1 MSNPAHRPPDDSTT
15 LELLK
20 AAVTE
25 LLLLALAF
33 LVGFAVA
40 VCLIW
45 TGALPEEA
53 SWSGLL
59 VGSVSIGSA
68 ALAYMGFEQYARGT
82 NEVRPLVREGDRK
95 SIGTCLLI
103 VVAGFVASLTG
114 AGLLGALQ
122 EQLFSIEVSE
132 QDAILQLVENGNNF
146 DLVLLTVSAVI
157 LAPMCEEL
165 LFRHMFF
172 RRLIQQ
178 VGPFAAWTLPAL
190 AFALAHW
197 NPVGLLVY
205 VWLGTVFAMAYAL
218 SGRLW
223 VAVLAHA
230 GHNAFALT
238 MLLYAPDILP

>member
-1 MSNPAHRPPDDSTT
+1 MSKPAHRPPDDSTM

-172 RRLIQQ
+172 RRLMHGA
-178 VGPFAAWTLPAL
+178 GPTLAWVLPAL
-190 AFALAHW
+190 VFSLFHG
-197 NPVGLLVY
+197 NLSGLVIY
-205 VWLGTVFAMAYAL
+205 FWLGLVFAAAYL
-218 SGRLW
+218 YTGRFW
-223 VAVLAHA
+223 VAVAVHA
-230 GHNAFALT
+230 TYNAAGVAF
-238 MLLYAPDILP
+238 LLWMPELS